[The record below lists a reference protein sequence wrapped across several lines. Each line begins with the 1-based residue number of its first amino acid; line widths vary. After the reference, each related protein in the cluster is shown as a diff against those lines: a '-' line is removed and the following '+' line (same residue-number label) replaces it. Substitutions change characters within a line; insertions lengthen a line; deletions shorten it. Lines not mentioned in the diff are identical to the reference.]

1 MDVRELIAF
10 LHRIKCWTPQSNTT
24 IRNEIDIVIN
34 RLRGMK

>member
-10 LHRIKCWTPQSNTT
+10 LHHLKVWIPQSNTT
-24 IRNEIDIVIN
+24 IRNEIDVVIN